1 MFASVTS
8 SAFVGVEPCAVRVE
22 AHVSGMGKASFAIVG
37 LPDAAVREARERV
50 RSAMLASGFPFPG
63 GRVTVNLAPADLP
76 KMGSAYDLPIAFGLL
91 AAART
96 IPPRVCDVVALGE
109 LALDGAVRG
118 SRGSL
123 AAGLVA
129 RSSGLRCVVSTEAVD
144 EAALAGS
151 DVYGV
156 RSLAEAVVGAAGD
169 SMPTTVRRPS
179 PTNATTPDTP
189 DLAVVRGQA
198 DARLAI
204 EIAAAGGH
212 HLLLSGP
219 PGAGKTLLARSLPTV
234 LPDLTG
240 EEQLDVA
247 RARAAGGRPV
257 ARLVRPP
264 FRTPHHSATPA
275 AILGGGS
282 GVPVPGELTLADR
295 GVLFLD
301 ELAEFPPHLLNMLR
315 QPIEEGLV
323 HVARKGTSVAFPARV
338 QLVAATNPCP
348 CGYRGDER
356 HPCRC
361 SPGSVER
368 YRRRLSGPL
377 IDRFDLRVVVP
388 RVPVDELTGPPGE
401 PSAAVRLRVS
411 SAREVQRRRGRLNR
425 SLTRSALDE
434 MSWSAGAVGSLRR
447 GVDLLGLT
455 GRGWDRVRRVART
468 VADLD
473 GRGEIATADVDLAL
487 ELRGA
492 S

>member
-8 SAFVGVEPCAVRVE
+8 AAFVGVEPCAVRVE
-22 AHVSGMGKASFAIVG
+22 AHVSGMGKGSFSIVG

-50 RSAMLASGFPFPG
+50 RSAMLASGFPFPA

-76 KMGSAYDLPIAFGLL
+76 KVGSAYDLPIAFGLL

-96 IPPRVCDVVALGE
+96 IPPRVGDVVALGE

-123 AAGLVA
+123 AAGLIA
-129 RSSGLRCVVSTEAVD
+129 RSSGLRCVVSMEAAA
-144 EAALAGS
+144 EAALAGG
-151 DVYGV
+151 DVCGV
-156 RSLAEAVVGAAGD
+156 RSLAEAVAGAAGD
-169 SMPTTVRRPS
+169 LTPTTAPG
-179 PTNATTPDTP
+179 PAPANASSLDTF
-189 DLAVVRGQA
+189 DLAVVRGQPVG
-198 DARLAI
+198 RLAL
-204 EIAAAGGH
+204 EIAATGGH

-234 LPDLTG
+234 LPDLTD

-257 ARLVRPP
+257 LLSIRPP

-275 AILGGGS
+275 AIFGGGS

-301 ELAEFPPHLLNMLR
+301 ELAEFPPHLLDMLR
-315 QPIEEGLV
+315 QPIEEGVV

-361 SPGSVER
+361 S
-368 YRRRLSGPL
+368 
-377 IDRFDLRVVVP
+377 
-388 RVPVDELTGPPGE
+388 
-401 PSAAVRLRVS
+401 
-411 SAREVQRRRGRLNR
+411 
-425 SLTRSALDE
+425 
-434 MSWSAGAVGSLRR
+434 
-447 GVDLLGLT
+447 
-455 GRGWDRVRRVART
+455 
-468 VADLD
+468 
-473 GRGEIATADVDLAL
+473 
-487 ELRGA
+487 
-492 S
+492 

>member
-37 LPDAAVREARERV
+37 LPDASVREARERV
-50 RSAMLASGFPFPG
+50 RSAMLASGFPFPR

-96 IPPRVCDVVALGE
+96 IPPRACNVVALGE

-129 RSSGLRCVVSTEAVD
+129 RSSGLRCVVSIEAAD

-151 DVYGV
+151 DVCGV
-156 RSLAEAVVGAAGD
+156 RSLAEAVVGATGD
-169 SMPTTVRRPS
+169 SMPTTIRRPL
-179 PTNATTPDTP
+179 PTNAMTPDTS

-234 LPDLTG
+234 LPDLTV

-257 ARLVRPP
+257 ERSVRPP

-315 QPIEEGLV
+315 QPIEEGVV
-323 HVARKGTSVAFPARV
+323 HVARKGTSVAFPARI

-356 HPCRC
+356 RPCRC

-401 PSAAVRLRVS
+401 PSEAVRLRVI
-411 SAREVQRRRGRLNR
+411 SAREVQRRRGCLNR
-425 SLTRSALDE
+425 SLMRSALDE
-434 MSWSAGAVGSLRR
+434 MTWSADAVSSLRR

-455 GRGWDRVRRVART
+455 ARGWDRVRRVART
-468 VADLD
+468 VADLE
-473 GRGEIATADVDLAL
+473 GRGEISAADVDLAL